1 MPKTMKNLVE
11 EFNECCMNTCATEE
25 KLFYT
30 TEEIKNNDMLC
41 KEWVQKWKYDIDE
54 DEIKSLRKE
63 LFEAQRKHTELKEV
77 IKTILKYFH

>member
-11 EFNECCMNTCATEE
+11 EFRECCMNTCAAEE

-41 KEWVQKWKYDIDE
+41 KEWVQKWKYDIADE
-54 DEIKSLRKE
+54 EINSLRKE
-63 LFEAQRKHTELKEV
+63 LFEAQKKHTELKEV
-77 IKTILKYFH
+77 IKTLMRYFH

>member
-11 EFNECCMNTCATEE
+11 EFNECCMNTCVQEE

-41 KEWVQKWKYDIDE
+41 KEWVQKWKYDTAK
-54 DEIKSLRKE
+54 DEINSLREE
-63 LFEAQRKHTELKEV
+63 LFEAQNKHIELKNV
-77 IKTILKYFH
+77 IKTLMKYFY